1 MMRIFLAIVSL
12 LVLSS
17 CDNSD
22 QDAPADGPAIK
33 NPPVEINPSPQSGTG
48 GDMPS
53 ATVGKTDRAGQSKAQ

>member
-1 MMRIFLAIVSL
+1 MTRKFLAILSL

-17 CDNSD
+17 CNQAD

-48 GDMPS
+48 GDMPG
-53 ATVGKTDRAGQSKAQ
+53 ATEGKAARAGQSKPQ